1 MDEIL
6 NGPAYPLEL
15 VTTKVGGMKAA
26 FQNYC
31 YESHYNRLGN
41 KFWRCINHM
50 NGCSAKIMSQGNL
63 VYAVNVEHNHEND
76 AFVFVSTAEI
86 ISGGQASIAMP
97 VTGASTS
104 DSILAVATD
113 LTSKLKERFS
123 SIQQKK

>member
-1 MDEIL
+1 
-6 NGPAYPLEL
+6 
-15 VTTKVGGMKAA
+15 
-26 FQNYC
+26 
-31 YESHYNRLGN
+31 
-41 KFWRCINHM
+41 
-50 NGCSAKIMSQGNL
+50 MSQGNL

-97 VTGASTS
+97 VTGVSTS